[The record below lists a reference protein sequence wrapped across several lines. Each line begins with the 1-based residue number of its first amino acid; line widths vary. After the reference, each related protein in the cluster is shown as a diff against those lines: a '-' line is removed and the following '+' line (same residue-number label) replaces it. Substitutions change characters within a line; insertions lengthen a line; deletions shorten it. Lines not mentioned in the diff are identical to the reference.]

1 NGVFGGLVPL
11 TGIWVCYF
19 TGNIYSG
26 LWYPMAVAAMTFIVG
41 SLLLKETVNVKIWT
55 EVAAKK

>member
-1 NGVFGGLVPL
+1 VPL
-11 TGIWVCYF
+11 VGIYVCYL

-55 EVAAKK
+55 EVGAKK